1 MPDMLRTKVTSC
13 LKLRLL
19 SGSARCYK
27 CRRAHG
33 ALRRELSEGGTE
45 SMTERDHRTGSG
57 GVKDNVRDELA
68 EAAGYRKEAAPEEE
82 EQAGSG
88 GGQGH
93 CPGAQTLRWGAW
105 GKGENPHECTNV

>member
-13 LKLRLL
+13 LKPRLL
-19 SGSARCYK
+19 SGSVRCYK

-33 ALRRELSEGGTE
+33 ALTRELSEE
-45 SMTERDHRTGSG
+45 AQSMTERDDNRTGSG

-88 GGQGH
+88 GVKDTVRDELAESQD
-93 CPGAQTLRWGAW
+93 RR
-105 GKGENPHECTNV
+105 

>member
-13 LKLRLL
+13 LKPRLL

-57 GVKDNVRDELA
+57 GVKDTVRDELA
-68 EAAGYRKEAAPEEE
+68 ESQDR
-82 EQAGSG
+82 
-88 GGQGH
+88 
-93 CPGAQTLRWGAW
+93 R
-105 GKGENPHECTNV
+105 